1 VQPLACFFGREKT
14 SDEAFQATARL
25 SFLSKRTT
33 ACCPLR
39 CLLVFSGGERQATDQ
54 VPTTVMLACL
64 FYLNKFP
71 RALGS
76 SLVFS
81 GGERQAMPGQSEAM
95 ARQSIALACLFYL
108 KKVTG
113 TACRF
118 AKSQGAIKNLPSF
131 LMGGSEATVI

>member
-1 VQPLACFFGREKT
+1 LFFRAEK
-14 SDEAFQATARL
+14 
-25 SFLSKRTT
+25 
-33 ACCPLR
+33 
-39 CLLVFSGGERQATDQ
+39 RQATDQ
-54 VPTTVMLACL
+54 VPTGHARLSFLSKQVPQGPGC
-64 FYLNKFP
+64 
-71 RALGS
+71 

-81 GGERQAMPGQSEAM
+81 AGKRQAMPGQSEAM

-131 LMGGSEATVI
+131 LMGGSEATFKGKLQNHRLP

>member
-14 SDEAFQATARL
+14 SDRPGA
-25 SFLSKRTT
+25 
-33 ACCPLR
+33 
-39 CLLVFSGGERQATDQ
+39 
-54 VPTTVMLACL
+54 TTVMLACL

-81 GGERQAMPGQSEAM
+81 AGERQAMPGQSEAM

-108 KKVTG
+108 KKVTS
-113 TACRF
+113 TA
-118 AKSQGAIKNLPSF
+118 
-131 LMGGSEATVI
+131 